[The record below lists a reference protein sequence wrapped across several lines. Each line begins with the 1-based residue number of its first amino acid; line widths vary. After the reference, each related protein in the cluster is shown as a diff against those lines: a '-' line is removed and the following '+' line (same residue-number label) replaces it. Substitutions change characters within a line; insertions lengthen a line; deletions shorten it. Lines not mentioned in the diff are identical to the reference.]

1 MVASISV
8 ICYKKAKCGETETEN
23 HENCGQVTT
32 RNHSCVSAPCRI
44 SSIFSMSGHNKPRS
58 RSGGFNFNILTSI
71 QPAGAIQAV
80 RSDLI
85 RFALLNT
92 RSIRKK
98 TMWLKI
104 K

>member
-1 MVASISV
+1 
-8 ICYKKAKCGETETEN
+8 
-23 HENCGQVTT
+23 
-32 RNHSCVSAPCRI
+32 
-44 SSIFSMSGHNKPRS
+44 MSGHNKPRS
-58 RSGGFNFNILTSI
+58 RSGGFNFNNLTSI

>member
-58 RSGGFNFNILTSI
+58 SFNNLTSI

-80 RSDLI
+80 L
-85 RFALLNT
+85 
-92 RSIRKK
+92 
-98 TMWLKI
+98 
-104 K
+104 